1 MEIVDWMI
9 IVPFTRVSTQ
19 KRNLVFANFGYFFF
33 SNVVYCFFALIALDF
48 FEMFLIYNSQNG
60 VSLDHSSLYGLF
72 KTQRFLGMGR
82 WLNCTDVW
90 FNGQD
95 R

>member
-19 KRNLVFANFGYFFF
+19 NEILFLPILVIFFF
-33 SNVVYCFFALIALDF
+33 SNVVYWFFALIALDF